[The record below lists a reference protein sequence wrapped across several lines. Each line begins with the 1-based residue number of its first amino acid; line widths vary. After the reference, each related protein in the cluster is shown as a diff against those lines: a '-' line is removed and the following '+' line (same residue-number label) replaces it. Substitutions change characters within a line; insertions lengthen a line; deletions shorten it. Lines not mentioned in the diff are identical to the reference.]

1 MSSRLLTAWIVLS
14 AFPSAAGAQAS
25 PALRARER
33 RLAEMHRVALAAA
46 ERADGLGLAQ
56 MDIVREGVLTLR
68 ARPGEVPVAREAARR
83 ALVRIEHAYGD
94 VAVLASDTAHRL
106 ASLGQFAG
114 QVRAREERFGKEWN
128 SPRWLRLGGEVPDIA
143 YVENQILRGVEQV
156 LGEHGSH
163 AYETWNHQLTIAPFS
178 RADAAGDLTAAYV
191 DLVTVPSP
199 AAGTCFDG
207 DLRQCHV
214 ALGLAVVEDP
224 ATQWYSAPERRRV
237 VALLTAAN
245 LPETAVRTCIERG
258 DDVTCIRLLRSVDPA
273 RLPNPLATSTRLSLL
288 RYALE
293 TGGPRAYLRFVNG
306 GGTISETLSR
316 AANTPVDSLIAGWR
330 AAVIAARPEPVTT
343 TASMG
348 LVALAWCAMLSLL
361 TLRSSRWNR
370 V

>member
-156 LGEHGSH
+156 LGE
-163 AYETWNHQLTIAPFS
+163 
-178 RADAAGDLTAAYV
+178 
-191 DLVTVPSP
+191 
-199 AAGTCFDG
+199 
-207 DLRQCHV
+207 
-214 ALGLAVVEDP
+214 
-224 ATQWYSAPERRRV
+224 
-237 VALLTAAN
+237 
-245 LPETAVRTCIERG
+245 
-258 DDVTCIRLLRSVDPA
+258 
-273 RLPNPLATSTRLSLL
+273 
-288 RYALE
+288 
-293 TGGPRAYLRFVNG
+293 
-306 GGTISETLSR
+306 
-316 AANTPVDSLIAGWR
+316 
-330 AAVIAARPEPVTT
+330 
-343 TASMG
+343 
-348 LVALAWCAMLSLL
+348 
-361 TLRSSRWNR
+361 
-370 V
+370 